1 MQLDNNGDSE
11 GNFSVLALTHTP
23 HNSTVHKNFTCVYQM
38 RPVGQFYQ
46 NSGDIPVSEFTIFMY
61 LIFTRI
67 ISQIIKNGSKIFYC

>member
-23 HNSTVHKNFTCVYQM
+23 HNSTVYKNFTCPYQM

-46 NSGDIPVSEFTIFMY
+46 HGGKIPVSEFTVFMY
-61 LIFTRI
+61 LILHALFH
-67 ISQIIKNGSKIFYC
+67 KL